1 MHHLR
6 NGVLIVSKSGRDWIK
21 DAVDATNTLGQALS
35 QGTFSCAPAE
45 LRKLCRAANEQ
56 HNQRNLLMKSG
67 VLFTLTV

>member
-6 NGVLIVSKSGRDWIK
+6 NVILIFSKSGRDWIK

-35 QGTFSCAPAE
+35 QGTFSCAE
-45 LRKLCRAANEQ
+45 LRKICRAANER